1 MSSVNAP
8 QSHELIVGP
17 DGSIPADQIAR
28 LGLRPGTHLRV
39 VAEPG
44 LGADDPARTSLA
56 GALRERIDDAALDR
70 FDAALAANRRERIAA
85 RRAGVRVVAD
95 SHVLVWYL
103 TRPERLTALAFAALS
118 DAEASGDGIGVAAVT
133 LIDLWHATRTTSRP
147 VTPGEFRAV
156 KQVLSD
162 ASAIEW
168 LPLTVEVA
176 ERYEDVPHPVT
187 AHLVLQP

>member
-1 MSSVNAP
+1 PLLPDHGHRIPVAPAAHRRGHDALCAAQVERGGKPRVRRRSWSAGGRDPRSPRSDTHRGRPQTPPGRARRRYPVLVMNSVNAP

-85 RRAGVRVVAD
+85 
-95 SHVLVWYL
+95 
-103 TRPERLTALAFAALS
+103 
-118 DAEASGDGIGVAAVT
+118 
-133 LIDLWHATRTTSRP
+133 
-147 VTPGEFRAV
+147 
-156 KQVLSD
+156 
-162 ASAIEW
+162 
-168 LPLTVEVA
+168 VEPA
-176 ERYEDVPHPVT
+176 
-187 AHLVLQP
+187 

>member
-1 MSSVNAP
+1 LATDSSGSRPPPLPCPGHEQCQRP

-56 GALRERIDDAALDR
+56 GPLRERIDDAALDR

-85 RRAGVRVVAD
+85 
-95 SHVLVWYL
+95 
-103 TRPERLTALAFAALS
+103 
-118 DAEASGDGIGVAAVT
+118 
-133 LIDLWHATRTTSRP
+133 
-147 VTPGEFRAV
+147 
-156 KQVLSD
+156 
-162 ASAIEW
+162 
-168 LPLTVEVA
+168 VEPA
-176 ERYEDVPHPVT
+176 
-187 AHLVLQP
+187 